1 MHLGS
6 NRDKNI
12 ERDVTGR
19 LKPGTMTLSVNCA
32 CYLFP
37 SIIKYVCISF
47 GVVSYILHVT
57 YLKTK
62 MISCAVKC
70 LALNNKTC
78 ITISRFYITYNPA
91 LAICSV

>member
-12 ERDVTGR
+12 ERDMTGR

-37 SIIKYVCISF
+37 NIIKYVCISF
-47 GVVSYILHVT
+47 GVVSYCKLLI
-57 YLKTK
+57 
-62 MISCAVKC
+62 
-70 LALNNKTC
+70 
-78 ITISRFYITYNPA
+78 
-91 LAICSV
+91 